1 VAKQETT
8 LGRMLMQRLIG
19 IVKDLSGQADT
30 EETHNLNNSMSTSS
44 DANVEGITP
53 PQLGAGEI
61 GGHKDGS
68 SKSSSN
74 STAPLEKDVG
84 RLVVS
89 EGGTSRYVSQNFW
102 ARLSEQVYL
111 SFFFLS

>member
-1 VAKQETT
+1 MAKQETT

-19 IVKDLSGQADT
+19 IVKGLSGQADT

-53 PQLGAGEI
+53 PQLRAGEI
-61 GGHKDGS
+61 GEHKDGS
-68 SKSSSN
+68 SKSSPN